1 MKLRRIV
8 PLAAVAVLAAGA
20 FLPAQAAPKKFA
32 GSYNVT
38 LLPDPS
44 PNAFHTGLSMGNCF
58 NVNPQAVDRRELKVP
73 GKGKLT
79 VVLDSPDPTGTGNTD
94 WDLYVTD
101 KSGESLGEG
110 TSGSSHEEV
119 DIKFKRAET
128 INVAVCNLAGQPNG
142 TVTYSLG

>member
-1 MKLRRIV
+1 MSLRRIV

-38 LLPDPS
+38 LMPDPS
-44 PNAFHTGLSMGNCF
+44 PNAFHTGLHMGNCF
-58 NVNPQAVDRRELKVP
+58 NINPMAVDRRELKVP
-73 GKGKLT
+73 GSGKLSL
-79 VVLDSPDPTGTGNTD
+79 VLASADPTGAGKTD

-110 TSGSSHEEV
+110 TGGTSHEEV
-119 DIKFKRAET
+119 VIKFKKAET
-128 INVAVCNLAGQPNG
+128 VNVAVCNLAGQPNG
-142 TVTYSLG
+142 TVTYSLS